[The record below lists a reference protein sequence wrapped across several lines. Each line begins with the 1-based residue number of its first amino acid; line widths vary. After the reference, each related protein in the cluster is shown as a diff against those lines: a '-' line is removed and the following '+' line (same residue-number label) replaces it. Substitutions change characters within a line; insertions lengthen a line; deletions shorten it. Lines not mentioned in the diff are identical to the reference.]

1 MVPGLLQLRAAFR
14 RDRIDR
20 GPKRSDGKACFSV
33 PAPRP
38 GGYPPACRRAF
49 LRMKKP
55 RARHFRERNIC
66 RCRRNACRSQKEYPG
81 LKTFARPR
89 FGAGGVLFCPC
100 FDPAGRSRRG
110 GRRPPGPVFPGPAK
124 PPSPEPRP
132 SGPVPAQIVKGVNP
146 RPQLSGYISA
156 RRIPIAAS
164 RKNLPAGV
172 EERGDFV

>member
-49 LRMKKP
+49 LRTKKP
-55 RARHFRERNIC
+55 RARHFREWNIC

-100 FDPAGRSRRG
+100 FDPAGRSRRS
-110 GRRPPGPVFPGPAK
+110 RISRPGKAAFPGAAPVRSRSGADRK
-124 PPSPEPRP
+124 RRKSASAAFGIYIGPPDPD
-132 SGPVPAQIVKGVNP
+132 
-146 RPQLSGYISA
+146 
-156 RRIPIAAS
+156 RR
-164 RKNLPAGV
+164 LP
-172 EERGDFV
+172 